1 MSVHAIAFAA
11 IFSFEPESRAKPGN
25 TLIELVDVTF
35 GSDLKTVKAAANLAP
50 VNKASAVKAVNN
62 AKAVNRAQA
71 SKAAPVRPDKQEPT
85 ETDRQ
90 RVAKVNPPQA
100 VDAATETAKAPTPE
114 KVVPSP
120 AVEAVKPDRIPDNV
134 QKVAAATSPAAEVT
148 TNQVKAAQVAT
159 TQVDAARVDAS
170 QVDAIKATSPDTVAP
185 VISPTS
191 KVPDVRLGAT
201 KAERQSSTMTIA
213 SLQKVQPDVRP
224 AKKRVQEIVVPRKDT
239 KASAP
244 ITRLQN
250 KAVKVDAQP
259 QGVQRPKAVQKAAV
273 NQTAPVTTKPSTSQR
288 PTSQQPAAVRPTRV
302 TDPVTANIPK
312 RAEAVKKTSTPVSA
326 VLPKTN
332 GQTIARVNPSQTDRP
347 TSAVAAKTPD
357 RVTQTK
363 VTQAKANLAK
373 ATQAKATQVNTT
385 QAKATQAKATQAR
398 VAPAK
403 TRVEKSPIQPSTPAV
418 AATQTSRVKQVKTAQ
433 SADRPEKLPT
443 ASQVPSIPVQQ
454 SASTKL
460 AALQPVEP
468 PPQNNASQA
477 SVGSG
482 PRLVPLESLQ
492 AFEAGECM
500 LILPRTAGLIRT
512 AFAAFGV
519 TSDAAEEFQ
528 REMERRHAVDLSI
541 SLSPLDKS
549 QCAATD
555 FVRSLPS
562 YPLFS
567 MRIDIEQDVIKS
579 GESVKG
585 VLHDAT
591 GQLTL
596 LLVDDEGQAHNV
608 NGFLSV
614 VDKAVV
620 LNAPLIVTGNGVGKT
635 QMFVAIAAPQALRTL
650 ADRRSRSASAL
661 FQQLNAELVIS
672 NIDIDVA
679 VAAFRVE

>member
-62 AKAVNRAQA
+62 AKAVNRAEA

-85 ETDRQ
+85 EIDRQ
-90 RVAKVNPPQA
+90 RVAKVNPPEA
-100 VDAATETAKAPTPE
+100 VAAPVAVSKESVPVPTPE
-114 KVVPSP
+114 KVAPSP
-120 AVEAVKPDRIPDNV
+120 AVEAVKPERIPDKV
-134 QKVAAATSPAAEVT
+134 QKVAATTLPVAEVT
-148 TNQVKAAQVAT
+148 ANQVKAAQVAAA
-159 TQVDAARVDAS
+159 QIDAARVDAS
-170 QVDAIKATSPDTVAP
+170 QVDTIKGTSPDTVAP
-185 VISPTS
+185 VVSPTS
-191 KVPDVRLGAT
+191 KTPDVRLGAT
-201 KAERQSSTMTIA
+201 KAERQSSTKTIA

-224 AKKRVQEIVVPRKDT
+224 VEKRVQKIVVARKDNT
-239 KASAP
+239 ASAP

-259 QGVQRPKAVQKAAV
+259 QGAQRPKVVQKTPV
-273 NQTAPVTTKPSTSQR
+273 NQTAPVTSRPSTSQR
-288 PTSQQPAAVRPTRV
+288 PTSVRPTRV
-302 TDPVTANIPK
+302 TDPVAANIPK
-312 RAEAVKKTSTPVSA
+312 RAEVVQKASNPVSA

-332 GQTIARVNPSQTDRP
+332 GQTVARVNPSQTDRP
-347 TSAVAAKTPD
+347 TSAVVAKTPD
-357 RVTQTK
+357 RVTQSK
-363 VTQAKANLAK
+363 VTP
-373 ATQAKATQVNTT
+373 T
-385 QAKATQAKATQAR
+385 
-398 VAPAK
+398 K
-403 TRVEKSPIQPSTPAV
+403 TRLEKSPVRPSTPTV
-418 AATQTSRVKQVKTAQ
+418 AAPPSNRVTQVKTAQ
-433 SADRPEKLPT
+433 SAARPEKSLT
-443 ASQVPSIPVQQ
+443 TSAAPSIPIQQ
-454 SASTKL
+454 SASTKV

-468 PPQNNASQA
+468 PRSNASQA

-492 AFEAGECM
+492 SFEAGECM

-512 AFAAFGV
+512 SFAAFGV

-541 SLSPLDKS
+541 SLSPLDRS

-567 MRIDIEQDVIKS
+567 MRIDIEQDVIQS
-579 GESVKG
+579 GETVKG

-620 LNAPLIVTGNGVGKT
+620 LNAPLTVTGNGVGKT

-650 ADRRSRSASAL
+650 ADRQSRPASAL

-672 NIDIDVA
+672 NIEIDVA
-679 VAAFRVE
+679 VAAFRVQ